1 MNITGFELQYNVSP
15 LLVTPRTAAILFAG
29 AALYVGFVDT
39 KARNTFTK
47 T

>member
-15 LLVTPRTAAILFAG
+15 LLVTPRTVALLFAG
-29 AALYVGFVDT
+29 AASYVGFVDT
-39 KARNTFTK
+39 RARANFEK